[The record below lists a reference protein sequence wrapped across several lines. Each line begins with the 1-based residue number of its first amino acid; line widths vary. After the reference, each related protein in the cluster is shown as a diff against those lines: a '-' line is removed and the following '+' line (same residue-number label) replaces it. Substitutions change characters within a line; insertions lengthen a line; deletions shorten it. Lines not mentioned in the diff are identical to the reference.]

1 MKRKTCCRVHNQS
14 HDSIGNICSVDSRR
28 PPLRVVEE
36 HNPDPEMS
44 LLTYIRTK
52 LGLTGTKSGCSE
64 GGCGACTVMV
74 SNYDS
79 NFNKIVHRA
88 VNACLAPVCSVH
100 GAAVTTVEGIGSTKS
115 KLHPVQ
121 ERIALAHGTQ
131 CGFCTPGMVMSM
143 YTLLRNN
150 PHPSMEEIQAAL
162 GGNLCRCTG
171 YRPILEGYK
180 SFANDGGCCGGKCE
194 QADATCEVP
203 RRLYDP
209 TTFMKYDATQDIIFP
224 PELLLSTAKQNE
236 SSLTFKGI
244 RVTWHRPLTLNELL
258 DLKTKHP
265 TSKLIGGNTYIGN
278 ESKFGNKVY
287 PILIEVNHV
296 QELKEL
302 KVEGESVLV
311 GAAVTLS
318 QMEMFLKEII
328 TREQSSK
335 TRTYQAIVEM
345 LRWFAGRQI
354 RDVVTI
360 GGNIVTGS
368 PTSDLNPIFMA
379 TKCTVELVSQSR
391 GTRLVFMDE
400 HFFTGHRKNIIEAD
414 EVLKSIAIPFTKKNE
429 YVYGF
434 KQSSRREM
442 DSAIVNAA
450 MMVAFDHGTDVISD
464 ITLSYGGMAET
475 TVFATNTMQK
485 LRERKWD
492 ESMLEIAFTSLAEDL
507 PLPAGAPGGM
517 EPYRQSLAV
526 GFFFKF
532 YLLVLQDLQSQ
543 QINVSSEE
551 TIDNSAIALLSD
563 GPVKGVQFFQEV
575 SSGQPD
581 HDPVGRPIS
590 HKAAYQHAT
599 GEAVY
604 IDDMP
609 KHSNELHMAFVFS
622 GRAHAKIVSIDT
634 SNALAMEGVHDFISA
649 EDVPGS
655 NLVGAIFPDEELF
668 ATKEVMH
675 IGQIIGAIVADTKE
689 QAQRAAKEVKVS
701 FDDLEAVITIEDAI
715 EKESFFDCPVVLE
728 NGNLSEAFEKSDYV
742 IEGELKVGAQEHFYM
757 ETQCACVVPKG
768 EDGEFE
774 VFCCT
779 QQPSAI
785 PRFTSSVLGVPYSR
799 ITGRVKRL
807 GGAFG
812 GKQSRSAI
820 LAAACAVAAN
830 KVGRPVRFMLERD
843 EDMKST
849 GTRHPFLGRYKVGC
863 TKDGKLVG
871 VDIKMFSNGGFSHDV
886 SLEVMDTALH
896 FFENVYRLPVFRVEG
911 RVCRTNLPSNGAF
924 RAFGTPQA
932 MIITETFMDD
942 VAVKCKI
949 PQHKVREMNFY
960 KEGDIT
966 PRNQTIKDFALPR
979 CWDECLTKSNYA
991 SRREAVDTF
1000 NRNNRW
1006 KKRGL
1011 AVIPVK
1017 FGVSFSVPYF
1027 NQAGALVHIYTD
1039 GSVLVTHGG
1048 IEMGQGLHTKMIQIA
1063 ARTLGIPQA
1072 KIHLTETNTTKVP
1085 NASVTAASTGSD
1097 LNGRAIQKACETL
1110 KQRLE
1115 PYVYADPKGNWEGWI
1130 GAAYKDRVSLSAAG
1144 FYKTPNITYDR
1155 EKNEGNVYPYS
1166 TYGVGVS
1173 EVEIDCLTG
1182 GHRTLRTDIVMDVG
1196 ESINPA
1202 VDVGQIEGAFVQ
1214 GYGLFVMEDLRW
1226 SPDGQLLT
1234 NGPGYYKIP
1243 SFGDVPLE
1251 FNVTLLKNS
1260 SNPVNICSSKAC
1272 GEPPLFLGSSVFF
1285 AIKDAMMSA
1294 RADEGLT
1301 GIFRLDSP
1309 SVAERI
1315 RLGCVDKFTKMF
1327 PSPEPGTFVPFFVRP

>member
-1 MKRKTCCRVHNQS
+1 MAQPNGDPLIFYCNGKR
-14 HDSIGNICSVDSRR
+14 
-28 PPLRVVEE
+28 VEE
-36 HNPDPEMS
+36 HDPDPEMT
-44 LLTYIRTK
+44 LLTYLRTK

-79 NFNKIVHRA
+79 NLNVIFHRA

-100 GAAVTTVEGIGSTKS
+100 GAAVTTVEGIGSTKT

-150 PHPSMEEIQAAL
+150 PHPSMEDIQAAL

-180 SFANDGGCCGGKCE
+180 SFAKDGGCCGGQCG
-194 QADATCEVP
+194 QRNDTDEVP
-203 RRLYDP
+203 CRLYDP
-209 TTFMKYDATQDIIFP
+209 TTFTQYDPTQDIIFP
-224 PELLLSTAKQNE
+224 PELLLSTAKENK
-236 SSLTFKGI
+236 SSLTFVGT

-265 TSKLIGGNTYIGN
+265 TAKLIGGNTEIGI
-278 ESKFGNKVY
+278 ETKFGNKLY
-287 PILIEVNHV
+287 PILIDVNHIR
-296 QELKEL
+296 ELKEL
-302 KVEGESVLV
+302 TVKGDGVLI
-311 GAAVTLS
+311 GAGVTLNGVDT
-318 QMEMFLKEII
+318 FLKEII
-328 TREQSSK
+328 TREQNFK
-335 TRTYQAIVEM
+335 KIALEAIVEM

-354 RDVVTI
+354 RDVAMI

-368 PTSDLNPIFMA
+368 PISDLNPILMA
-379 TKCTVELVSQSR
+379 CKCTLELVSQTR
-391 GTRLVFMDE
+391 GTRFVFMDE
-400 HFFTGHRKNIIEAD
+400 HFFTGYRKNVIELD
-414 EVLKSIAIPFTKKNE
+414 EVLKSITIPFTKENE

-434 KQSSRREM
+434 KQSPRRE
-442 DSAIVNAA
+442 DDIAIVNAGLR
-450 MMVAFDHGTDVISD
+450 VAFDHGTDVISD
-464 ITLSYGGMAET
+464 IALSYGGMAESS
-475 TVFATNTMQK
+475 VLATNTMQK
-485 LRERKWD
+485 LVGKKWD
-492 ESMLEIAFTSLAEDL
+492 ETMLEIAFTSLAEDFL
-507 PLPAGAPGGM
+507 LPAGAPGGM
-517 EPYRQSLAV
+517 ETYRKSLVV

-532 YLLVLQDLQSQ
+532 YILVLQQLQSKQ
-543 QINVSSEE
+543 MNLPPELTSS
-551 TIDNSAIALLSD
+551 IDTSAITVFKD
-563 GPVKGVQFFQEV
+563 GPVEGVQFFQEV

-609 KHSNELHMAFVFS
+609 RISGELHMAFVYS
-622 GRAHAKIVSIDT
+622 GRAHAKIISIDP
-634 SNALAMEGVHDFISA
+634 SNALAMDSVHDFISA

-655 NLVGAIFPDEELF
+655 NFLGPIIPDEELF

-675 IGQIIGAIVADTKE
+675 IGQIIGAVLADTKE
-689 QAQRAAKEVKVS
+689 QAQRAAKEVNVE
-701 FDDLEAVITIEDAI
+701 FNDLEAVITIEDAI
-715 EKESFFDCPVVLE
+715 AKESFFDFSRVIE
-728 NGNLSEAFEKSDYV
+728 SGNLLEAFEKSDYV

-774 VFCCT
+774 VFCGT
-779 QQPSAI
+779 QNPAAV
-785 PRFTSSVLGVPYSR
+785 PTFVSSVLGVPCNR
-799 ITGRVKRL
+799 ITGRFKRL

-812 GKQSRSAI
+812 GKQYRSAI
-820 LAAACAVAAN
+820 LAAQCAVAAN
-830 KVGRPVRFMLERD
+830 KVGRPVRFMLDRN

-849 GTRHPFLGRYKVGC
+849 GTRHPFLGRYTVGC

-871 VDIKMFSNGGFSHDV
+871 VDIKMFSNAGFSYDV
-886 SLEVMDTALH
+886 STAVMDKAIQY
-896 FFENVYRLPVFRVEG
+896 FDNVYRLPVFRVEG
-911 RVCRTNLPSNGAF
+911 RICRTNLPSNVAF

-932 MIITETFMDD
+932 MIITESLMDD
-942 VAVKCKI
+942 VAVKCRI

-960 KEGDIT
+960 QEGDIT
-966 PRNQTIKDFALPR
+966 PQNQKIEGFMLPR
-979 CWDECLTKSNYA
+979 CWDECLTKSNFA
-991 SRREAVDTF
+991 SRREAVDIF

-1011 AVIPVK
+1011 AIIPVK
-1017 FGVSFSVPYF
+1017 YGVSFHILHL

-1085 NASVTAASTGSD
+1085 NASGTGASTGTD
-1097 LNGRAIQKACETL
+1097 LNGRAVQKACETL
-1110 KQRLE
+1110 KHRLE
-1115 PYVYADPKGNWEGWI
+1115 PYMYADPKGDWNTWVV
-1130 GAAYKDRVSLSAAG
+1130 AAYNDRVSLSAAG
-1144 FYKTPNITYDR
+1144 FYKRDDLNYDKK
-1155 EKNEGNVYPYS
+1155 KNEGKLFPYN

-1182 GHRTLRTDIVMDVG
+1182 DHRTLRTDIVMDVG

-1202 VDVGQIEGAFVQ
+1202 IDVGQIEGAFVQ

-1260 SNPVNICSSKAC
+1260 SNPANICSSKAC
-1272 GEPPLFLGSSVFF
+1272 GEPPFFLASSVFF

-1327 PSPEPGTFVPFFVRP
+1327 PSPEPGTFRPFFVRP